1 MAFWMKQFTT
11 LYNDAEESQ
20 HNGGLEIKVGICIPL
35 QSIAASKSAN
45 EVVYIRET
53 LPTLYKEQ
61 GKPVN
66 LPPIQE
72 FELSTTMSVCHM

>member
-35 QSIAASKSAN
+35 QSIAASKSAYDV
-45 EVVYIRET
+45 VVY
-53 LPTLYKEQ
+53 L
-61 GKPVN
+61 
-66 LPPIQE
+66 
-72 FELSTTMSVCHM
+72 